1 MKRANMVSYISN
13 SNKFDSLR
21 KMQDRITAEFETIH
35 STSYFN
41 DEVKGKQ
48 SEFIQGLDKFTKEV
62 K

>member
-21 KMQDRITAEFETIH
+21 KMQDRITAEFDSIY

-41 DEVKGKQ
+41 DEVKVKQ
-48 SEFIQGLDKFTKEV
+48 SEFNKGLDKFTKEV